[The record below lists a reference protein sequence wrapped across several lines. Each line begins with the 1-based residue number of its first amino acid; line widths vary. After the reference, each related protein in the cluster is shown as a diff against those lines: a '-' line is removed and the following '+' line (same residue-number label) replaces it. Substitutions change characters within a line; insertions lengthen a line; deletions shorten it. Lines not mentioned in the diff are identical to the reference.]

1 MSRFLS
7 AMALVSLVVAQACS
21 RPVADERSA
30 RAGSDI
36 FLTPDTEVIAGRV
49 PPHATLAGLLRGHDL
64 PNDVVEAM
72 VSATRAAFDPRQL
85 RADRPYRLE
94 RTIDGLLRWFE
105 YEIDADRF
113 LRIVSRPNGAAEP
126 SLDAEVL
133 PIDKTREV
141 LTLSGAIDR
150 EASSL
155 FAAMDRIG
163 EGPELSIALAGI
175 FAGEVDFNSDL
186 QPGDSFRLVT
196 ETYSRDGQFAGYG
209 AILAAELNN
218 GGRRLRAVR
227 FTAPGSKPVYYDEHG
242 RSLRRFFLKSPL
254 QFVPVP
260 HVTSGFSHRRL
271 HPIDRIYKAHLGVD
285 YRAPKGAPVVAVAG
299 GVVTFA
305 GTSGASGRLVRIRH
319 ASGYESSYLHLSS
332 IARGIQ
338 AGKRVEQSERIGRV
352 GSTGAATAPHLD
364 FRLRRNGVFVNPR
377 RVQSTLPP
385 GEPVAAEH
393 QALFASVRD
402 QMLGRIGAQDVRPAV
417 APTAHP

>member
-1 MSRFLS
+1 MGRVLS
-7 AMALVSLVVAQACS
+7 VVVLVSLVAQGC
-21 RPVADERSA
+21 RQRVPDERFV

-49 PPHATLAGLLRGHDL
+49 PPRATLAGLLRGHRLRD
-64 PNDVVEAM
+64 DVVEAM
-72 VSATRAAFDPRQL
+72 VLATRAAFDPRQL

-105 YEIDADRF
+105 YEIDADRL
-113 LRIVSRPNGAAEP
+113 LRIVNRANGTAPP
-126 SLDAEVL
+126 SLDAEVR

-141 LTLSGAIDR
+141 LTLGGAIDH

-163 EGPELSIALAGI
+163 ERPELSIALADI

-186 QPGDSFRLVT
+186 QPGDSFRLVI

-209 AILAAELNN
+209 AILAAEFTNA
-218 GGRRLRAVR
+218 GRRLRAVR
-227 FTAPGSKPVYYDEHG
+227 FTPPGDKPAYYDEQG

-254 QFVPVP
+254 KFVPVP
-260 HVTSGFSHRRL
+260 QVTSRFSRRRL
-271 HPIDRIYKAHLGVD
+271 HPIDRIYKAHFGVD
-285 YRAPKGAPVVAVAG
+285 YRAPEGAAVVAVAG
-299 GVVTFA
+299 GVVSFA
-305 GTSGASGRLVRIRH
+305 GMSGASGRMVRIRH

-332 IARGIQ
+332 IARGLQ
-338 AGKRVEQSERIGRV
+338 AGSHVEQNEQIGRV

-364 FRLRRNGVFVNPR
+364 FRLRRNGAFVNPL
-377 RVQSTLPP
+377 RVQINQPP

-402 QMLGRIGAQDVRPAV
+402 QMLARIGAPILPPVV
-417 APTAHP
+417 AASLR